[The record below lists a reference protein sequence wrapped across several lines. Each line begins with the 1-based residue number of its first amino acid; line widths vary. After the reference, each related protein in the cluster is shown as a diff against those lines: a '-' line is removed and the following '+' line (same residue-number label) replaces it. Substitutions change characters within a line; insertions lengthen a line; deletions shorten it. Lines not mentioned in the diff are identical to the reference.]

1 MDYLVGT
8 VINNRYEILEKVGT
22 GGMATVYKAKCKVL
36 DRFVAVKVLRESLK
50 NDMEVVRKFNTESR
64 AAARLSHPNIVQ
76 VYDVS
81 ETGDIDYIV
90 MEYVDGIT
98 LKEYIT
104 KKGHLET
111 EEACDYAAQIG
122 RALVCAH
129 ANGIIHRDIKPH
141 NVLMASDGTVKVAD
155 FGIAQASTSETMV
168 AGGGAM
174 GSVHYLSP
182 EQARGGFTNERS
194 DVYSLGVVLYEML
207 TGEVPFDGANPVS
220 IALAKLEN
228 DPEDI
233 RTKCAHYIPDSVCHI
248 VMKAISKDQHSR
260 YQTAADMVADLEKV
274 MGIAQTKKAD
284 DSVKFETK
292 RLSGGTKEAY
302 NMRKRKPNQ
311 RKKKK
316 SNAGLIVAI
325 VIAMLLLTAGL
336 YWMISP
342 FFAPTPEVKVPSVI
356 GYSQEEAE
364 DILKK
369 SGLKLDEH
377 IEFEESDT
385 IPAGLV
391 MEQTPEAGETVK
403 EGRPIKITISTG
415 PKGEDA
421 EVPKVVDLDE
431 AEAERQIL
439 RHGFECVIVKE
450 INEDVEIGKV
460 IRQEPEANAIAKKGT
475 EVTIYVSGS
484 DEETEVPDVMGK
496 SREDA
501 EKILKDAG
509 FEIGEVTEGEDDSK
523 RGTVISQTPTAKTLA
538 DKGTKIDLQLSKGPM
553 TTSIEVV
560 IPDGDDPDEVVT
572 VKVLASGK
580 EIHNGKH
587 KRSDKL
593 YVSIPNEKEVEV
605 KVYINDE
612 LKGTKTYEYG
622 KPKKEKK

>member
-8 VINNRYEILEKVGT
+8 VIDNRYEILEKVGT

-50 NDMEVVRKFNTESR
+50 NDMEVVRKFSTESR

-104 KKGHLET
+104 RKGHLET
-111 EEACDYAAQIG
+111 EEACEYAAQIG

-141 NVLMASDGTVKVAD
+141 NVLMAADGTVKVAD

-194 DVYSLGVVLYEML
+194 DIYSLGVVLYEML
-207 TGEVPFDGANPVS
+207 TGELPFDGANPVS
-220 IALAKLEN
+220 IALAKLEK

-233 RTKCAHYIPDSVCHI
+233 REKCTHYIPDEVCDI

-260 YQTAADMVADLEKV
+260 YQTAMDMVTDIENFLGV
-274 MGIAQTKKAD
+274 AQTKKAD
-284 DSVKFETK
+284 DDVRFETK
-292 RLSGGTKEAY
+292 RLNNGTKEAY
-302 NMRKRKPNQ
+302 NMRKLTNKQRASK

-316 SNAGLIVAI
+316 SNAGLIAAI
-325 VIAMLLLTAGL
+325 IAAMLVLVAGI
-336 YWMISP
+336 YFMISP
-342 FFAPTPEVKVPSVI
+342 FFAPTPEVKVPGVV
-356 GYSQEEAE
+356 GYSPEEAE
-364 DILKK
+364 DILNKA
-369 SGLKLDEH
+369 GLKLDGN
-377 IEFEESDT
+377 FDYAESDT
-385 IPAGLV
+385 VPEGMI
-391 MEQTPEAGETVK
+391 MKQTPQEGETVK
-403 EGRPIKITISTG
+403 EGRAIKITISTG

-421 EVPKVVDLDE
+421 EVPKVVNLDE
-431 AEAERQIL
+431 AEAERQLL
-439 RHGFECVIVKE
+439 RQGFKCVIVKE
-450 INEDVEIGKV
+450 ISEDVEIGKV
-460 IRQEPEANAIAKKGT
+460 IKQEPEAYEMAKKGS

-501 EKILKDAG
+501 EKILKEAG

-523 RGTVISQTPTAKTLA
+523 KGTVISQTPTAKTMA
-538 DKGTKIDLQLSKGPM
+538 DKGTKVDLQISKGPL
-553 TTSIEVV
+553 TKPHFIKLPAGEGKVTITVEV
-560 IPDGDDPDEVVT
+560 DGDEIYRKEHDKSEFSIWVDVPNKDGI
-572 VKVLASGK
+572 KVEAFADG
-580 EIHNGKH
+580 
-587 KRSDKL
+587 
-593 YVSIPNEKEVEV
+593 
-605 KVYINDE
+605 E
-612 LKGTKTYEYG
+612 LIE
-622 KPKKEKK
+622 